1 MKSIYSRLL
10 LLTVFVT
17 LLMSCSK
24 DEDTQLPL
32 FQEENFLAGY
42 LDATGFDEQ
51 TATIIDG
58 LDFERGVLF
67 APMVA
72 GKITSLNVKLPQ
84 TYGGLRITIWD
95 RNAQTPIRTELVNY
109 SDATTQ
115 MTFDIPDLQLIKD
128 KEYIIS
134 MNVNDVYKRSR
145 FGNTAVSYPFTSG
158 NIQILS
164 YRFMAGFNQTFPTD
178 SAAKYYEGDLSFNF
192 LRTE

>member
-1 MKSIYSRLL
+1 MKCTHAKLL
-10 LLTVFVT
+10 FLTVFVS
-17 LLMSCSK
+17 LLFGCSK
-24 DEDTQLPL
+24 DDDTPR

-58 LDFERGVLF
+58 FDFERGVLF
-67 APMVA
+67 APLVE
-72 GKITSLNVKLPQ
+72 GKITSINVKLPQ

-109 SDATTQ
+109 SNATTQ
-115 MTFDIPDLQLIKD
+115 MTFDIPDLPLIKD

-164 YRFMAGFNQTFPTD
+164 YRFMAGVNQTFPTD

-192 LRTE
+192 LRTK